1 MQGLKTP
8 TTGFKNRSFGYKVSL
23 NVYQLNNV

>member
-8 TTGFKNRSFGYKVSL
+8 TTRFKNILFGYKVSL
-23 NVYQLNNV
+23 NVYQLKDV